1 MTAQSLKIAVIGG
14 GSSYTPELIE
24 GILLRQDSLPVRE
37 ICLTDIEAG
46 KEKLE
51 IITAL
56 TQRMVAKAQADIV
69 VSQTLDRRQAI
80 QGADFVMTQFRV
92 GGLQARQRDEAIPL
106 KYDRMGQETT
116 GAGGFAKAL
125 RTIPVILDIC
135 RDIEELSPNAW
146 MLNFTNQR
154 DWLLKPFRST
164 VRSRR

>member
-46 KEKLE
+46 KEKLA

-56 TQRMVAKAQADIV
+56 TQRMVAKAKADIV

-80 QGADFVMTQFRV
+80 KGADFVMTQFRV
-92 GGLQARQRDEAIPL
+92 GGLKARQRDEAIPL
-106 KYDRMGQETT
+106 KYNRIGQETT

-125 RTIPVILDIC
+125 RTI
-135 RDIEELSPNAW
+135 
-146 MLNFTNQR
+146 
-154 DWLLKPFRST
+154 LLF
-164 VRSRR
+164 